1 MCVHNAL
8 LTSLLFGCWCLFVY
22 VFVCHPFVC
31 LFVCLIVCLFVCC
44 LLFVC
49 LVCLFSSFVSLL
61 PVSLSECCLFGILA
75 SDFVWINFSRGP
87 C

>member
-8 LTSLLFGCWCLFVY
+8 LTSLQFGCWCLFVY

-31 LFVCLIVCLFVCC
+31 LFVCLIVCLFVCLLFVIC

-49 LVCLFSSFVSLL
+49 YLFVWSICLVVLSVYYLFLYQNVVCLVF
-61 PVSLSECCLFGILA
+61 
-75 SDFVWINFSRGP
+75 
-87 C
+87 